1 MQHLAEEILPVLMV
15 TMAAASDLLIQNN
28 IMEPN
33 GILDNH
39 DLLLWCIMGS
49 LFGGYLASA
58 IFSPSD
64 ATRKSF
70 AAKLTTSS
78 VASICFTPMAM
89 LYFNIKLVPEW
100 VLGTSAAIAIVGV
113 GVIKG
118 VAAVWTK
125 WLINKFSPSESVN
138 QNQKPN

>member
-1 MQHLAEEILPVLMV
+1 MHVIEEIVPIMLV
-15 TMAAASDLLIQNN
+15 TLAAASDLLIQNN

-58 IFSPSD
+58 LFSQAD

-78 VASICFTPMAM
+78 VASICFTPITM

-118 VAAVWTK
+118 VATVWTK
-125 WLINKFSPSESVN
+125 WLINKFSPSDN
-138 QNQKPN
+138 KTN